1 MTGSLEFYPAPPVLL
16 RTNADAAD
24 PPTVRLHPGSL
35 TSNRSDAIPPPP
47 PILLSGSQAARRGR
61 DLVTTNAAES
71 RWQRGVLR
79 TARSVVIPGVAL

>member
-1 MTGSLEFYPAPPVLL
+1 MTERLECYPAPAVLL
-16 RTNADAAD
+16 RRNAAAD
-24 PPTVRLHPGSL
+24 PPTAQLRPG
-35 TSNRSDAIPPPP
+35 TFHGNRDEPIPPPP